1 MHREKFCCFVIINMN
16 LNYQL
21 AKYTMND
28 FVSSEKRVYRF
39 KLGTVIA
46 SSLSGFVAGVVV
58 ASILWMLYVSV
69 YSVM

>member
-1 MHREKFCCFVIINMN
+1 MN